1 MKLVANSSQR
11 LPAHTIDARLLLVIG
26 LALIAPTVI
35 KYYWP
40 VGSLLDVTG
49 HPLGRDFINVWIG
62 PQLAYADRMS
72 TLFDLRAYHD
82 ALGELYGTPLPF
94 HNWGYPLFVLPVYWL
109 FAQMP
114 YLAALASWTLLFL
127 ASFTFVAASAVPPER
142 RWLVVLLVVLAPAS
156 IINAVGGQN
165 GFLSATLL
173 LGSIL
178 LLDRRPIVAGALIGL
193 LAFKPHLGLC
203 LPFVLIALGAWRT
216 FFAAVITVVALL
228 AMSVLAF
235 GIEPWLD
242 YVRVVGP
249 YQTSLLVRFEGFF
262 TCMMVSVTSGARAV
276 GIPYTVALSIQLVV
290 SAGVLIT
297 TVLMVRRCRDAR
309 SRAILI
315 AAATPLITP
324 YAFNYDLTALSAA
337 IAWLVVER
345 ARLPDGGRLVLL
357 TAWLVPALV
366 MVPGFS
372 TLGLAPLILI
382 AAFVTIVKH
391 VSRTATKADDAEKL
405 PTPKQPAPA

>member
-1 MKLVANSSQR
+1 MKPIANTSDR
-11 LPAHTIDARLLLVIG
+11 ATARAIDARLLVVIG
-26 LALIAPTVI
+26 LALIAPTLI
-35 KYYWP
+35 KYYSP
-40 VGSLLDVTG
+40 VNTLLDVTG
-49 HPLGRDFINVWIG
+49 HPLGRDFINVWVG
-62 PQLAYADRMS
+62 PQLAYAERMS

-114 YLAALASWTLLFL
+114 YLAAFASWTFLFL
-127 ASFTFVAASAVPPER
+127 ASFTYVAASAAPSGR
-142 RWLVVLLVVLAPAS
+142 RWLVAILVVFAPAS
-156 IINAVGGQN
+156 IINMVGGQN

-173 LGSIL
+173 LGCML
-178 LLDRRPIVAGALIGL
+178 LLDRRPILAGVLIGL

-216 FFAAVITVVALL
+216 FFAAAITVVALL

-235 GIEPWLD
+235 GIEPWLE
-242 YVRVVGP
+242 YVSVVGP

-262 TCMMVSVTSGARAV
+262 TLMMVSVTSGARAV
-276 GIPYTVALSIQLVV
+276 GMPYSVALAMQLVV
-290 SAGVLIT
+290 SAGVLVT
-297 TVLMVRRCRDAR
+297 TVLMVRRCRNAR
-309 SRAILI
+309 SRAMLI

-337 IAWLVVER
+337 IAWLIAER
-345 ARLPDGGRLVLL
+345 TSMLDRDRLVFLV
-357 TAWLVPALV
+357 AWLVPALV
-366 MVPGFS
+366 MMPVIS
-372 TLGLAPLILI
+372 SLGLAPLILI

-391 VSRTATKADDAEKL
+391 VSQSAAQSERAE
-405 PTPKQPAPA
+405 TQPAHASSAAA